1 MTIAEYLSHLNRLYL
16 TGHAREHSYRG
27 DLQTLLST
35 LLPDILVTNEPAR
48 VSCGAPDYMLSR
60 KGVPVGYVEAK
71 DIGVDLNSKTLKE
84 QFDRYRSGLT
94 NLIITDYLCFK
105 FYREGE
111 FVTEISIGSL
121 ENGAIKTLTGN
132 FEHFTHLI
140 SDFALV
146 VTQSIK
152 SPTRLAKMMAGK
164 ARLMADVIE
173 KSLDSDDEQEKRS
186 NLKSQMIS
194 FKQMLIHDITNR
206 SFADIYSQTIAYGMF
221 AARYHDPTLPTFSR
235 MEAAQ
240 LIPKSNPFLRKLF
253 QDIAG
258 FDLDDRLVWIVEE
271 LVSIFLAS
279 DVSKIMKNFGKSTK
293 QDDPVV
299 HFYETFLGEYNPA
312 LRKARG
318 VWYTPQP
325 VVNFIVR
332 AVDDILK
339 DEFNLPQGLADT
351 SKIKIKKKAFSKATA
366 DRRSKV
372 QEVETEVE
380 VHKVQ
385 ILDPATGTGTFLA
398 EVVRQIH
405 KKFEGQQG
413 IWTRYATEHLIPRL
427 NGFELLMA
435 SYAMAHLKMD
445 MLLTETGY
453 KPQDDQRFRIFL
465 TNSLEEAHPDTGTLF
480 SSWLSDEADQAN
492 AVKRD
497 TPVMC
502 IIGNPPYAV
511 SSSNKGEWIQNLLQ
525 DYKKNLNERKVNLDD
540 DYIKFIRYGQHFID
554 KNGEGILAY
563 ISNNS
568 FIDGITHRQMRK
580 DLLQSFNKVYI
591 LDLHGNSRINENA
604 PDGTADE
611 NVFDIMQ
618 GVSINIFIKKNS
630 DLKDQL
636 GRLFHSELFGKREE
650 KYEALTNMYFG
661 KIKWKEL
668 SVDDHYYFF
677 VPKDFGLEK
686 KYKKGFKINEI
697 LKNNNTGIQTK
708 CDNLSIHFEKKDLIK
723 VVENFQTLEIPKL
736 KEKYPGKKD
745 SSGWNFRN
753 AKNDLV
759 NNEIKYAKIL
769 YRPFDVRFTLYTGK
783 SSGFI
788 GRPRTSTMKHLIK
801 PDNVGLITLRIN
813 GENEEFV
820 ALITKHIIEK
830 GSLPRGNYSV
840 FPLYL
845 YNEPSKQQTTNND
858 QQTRVPNLNQEI
870 VDKIGEGINHAFL
883 PDENLVCDLEAGLD
897 GTFSPLDILDY
908 IYAVLHSAEY
918 RERYKEFLKIDFP
931 RVPYPEDADQFWKLV
946 ELGGQIRKL
955 HLLESPLLEKRI
967 TGYPEDGDNIITRK
981 ITKTSPG
988 YEPDSDTHGKVWI
1001 NDQQYF
1007 DNVPLIAWKFYIG
1020 GYQPA
1025 QKWLKDRKG
1034 RELSFEDILHYQKMI
1049 VALTETDRLMKE
1061 IDEVGVL
1068 SDEAPVKFSEKS

>member
-71 DIGVDLNSKTLKE
+71 DIGVDLDSKALKE
-84 QFDRYRSGLT
+84 QFERYRSGLT
-94 NLIITDYLCFK
+94 NLIITDYLNFR

-121 ENGAIKTLTGN
+121 EDGEINPIPGN

-173 KSLDSDDEQEKRS
+173 KSLNNDDEQEKRS

-194 FKQMLIHDITNR
+194 FQQMLIHDITNR

-351 SKIKIKKKAFSKATA
+351 SKTKITV
-366 DRRSKV
+366 KV
-372 QEVETEVE
+372 PTHDKRYAGGMRDYEQE

-453 KPQDDQRFRIFL
+453 KPTDDQRFRIFL
-465 TNSLEEAHPDTGTLF
+465 TNSLEEAHPG
-480 SSWLSDEADQAN
+480 
-492 AVKRD
+492 
-497 TPVMC
+497 
-502 IIGNPPYAV
+502 
-511 SSSNKGEWIQNLLQ
+511 
-525 DYKKNLNERKVNLDD
+525 
-540 DYIKFIRYGQHFID
+540 H
-554 KNGEGILAY
+554 
-563 ISNNS
+563 
-568 FIDGITHRQMRK
+568 
-580 DLLQSFNKVYI
+580 
-591 LDLHGNSRINENA
+591 
-604 PDGTADE
+604 
-611 NVFDIMQ
+611 
-618 GVSINIFIKKNS
+618 
-630 DLKDQL
+630 
-636 GRLFHSELFGKREE
+636 
-650 KYEALTNMYFG
+650 
-661 KIKWKEL
+661 
-668 SVDDHYYFF
+668 
-677 VPKDFGLEK
+677 
-686 KYKKGFKINEI
+686 
-697 LKNNNTGIQTK
+697 
-708 CDNLSIHFEKKDLIK
+708 
-723 VVENFQTLEIPKL
+723 
-736 KEKYPGKKD
+736 
-745 SSGWNFRN
+745 RN
-753 AKNDLV
+753 AFQL
-759 NNEIKYAKIL
+759 L
-769 YRPFDVRFTLYTGK
+769 
-783 SSGFI
+783 
-788 GRPRTSTMKHLIK
+788 
-801 PDNVGLITLRIN
+801 
-813 GENEEFV
+813 
-820 ALITKHIIEK
+820 AL
-830 GSLPRGNYSV
+830 
-840 FPLYL
+840 
-845 YNEPSKQQTTNND
+845 
-858 QQTRVPNLNQEI
+858 
-870 VDKIGEGINHAFL
+870 
-883 PDENLVCDLEAGLD
+883 
-897 GTFSPLDILDY
+897 
-908 IYAVLHSAEY
+908 
-918 RERYKEFLKIDFP
+918 
-931 RVPYPEDADQFWKLV
+931 
-946 ELGGQIRKL
+946 
-955 HLLESPLLEKRI
+955 
-967 TGYPEDGDNIITRK
+967 
-981 ITKTSPG
+981 
-988 YEPDSDTHGKVWI
+988 
-1001 NDQQYF
+1001 
-1007 DNVPLIAWKFYIG
+1007 
-1020 GYQPA
+1020 
-1025 QKWLKDRKG
+1025 
-1034 RELSFEDILHYQKMI
+1034 
-1049 VALTETDRLMKE
+1049 
-1061 IDEVGVL
+1061 
-1068 SDEAPVKFSEKS
+1068 